1 MQRSSALFF
10 LTAFLIFGLVNS
22 VMAEEVRVGAGAA
35 PTENIFKKIAQPLT
49 ETKNITLKLSSTGPV
64 QAWKDLDAGIVDAA
78 AAGLAFQDWA
88 ALMEAEGYKFEKNDY
103 TAQIIG
109 MDSVKIFTNKDV
121 PVQSLDKEQ
130 VKGIFTGEIT
140 NWSQVGGPDIPIVV
154 VLGTKIEGTLSEF
167 RKKILDQAEYIKNAV
182 QVETASDIKQKV
194 IATSG
199 AIGIGTKAQVDDS
212 VNAPRYPEPIRAIT
226 LITKVG
232 ERQDSVKTMVE
243 FILGEGKQYL

>member
-88 ALMEAEGYKFEKNDY
+88 ALMEAEGYKVEKNDY